1 MESAFSRTE
10 MLLGAEAMER
20 LRQSR
25 VAIFGLGGVGGYV
38 LEALARSGVG
48 QLVLI
53 DNDEVSLSNLNRQ
66 ILATRESIGR
76 LKTDV
81 AAERVRSINP
91 DCRVETHA
99 LFYLPETRNEVSFTG
114 LDYVVDA
121 IDTVSGKLTII
132 TEARAAG
139 VPLICSLGTGNKLD
153 PSRLRISDLYET
165 QMDPLARIMRKE
177 CRKRGI
183 DRLQVLWSDETPI
196 VLDHHLTI
204 QAIAEGGS
212 TRRSIPGS
220 SACVPAAGGL
230 LIASRVIRDL
240 IGR

>member
-114 LDYVVDA
+114 LNYVVDA

-220 SACVPAAGGL
+220 SAFVPATGGL
-230 LIASRVIRDL
+230 LIASRVIRNL

>member
-196 VLDHHLTI
+196 VPDHHLAI
-204 QAIAEGGS
+204 QALAEGGT
-212 TRRSIPGS
+212 TRRAIPGS
-220 SACVPAAGGL
+220 SAFVPAAGGL

>member
-114 LDYVVDA
+114 LNYVVDA

-196 VLDHHLTI
+196 VPDHHLAI
-204 QAIAEGGS
+204 QALAEGGS
-212 TRRSIPGS
+212 TRRAIPGS
-220 SACVPAAGGL
+220 SAFVPAAGGL
-230 LIASRVIRDL
+230 LIASRVIRNL

>member
-20 LRQSR
+20 LRKSR

-196 VLDHHLTI
+196 VPDHHLAI

-220 SACVPAAGGL
+220 SAFVPAAGGL

>member
-20 LRQSR
+20 LRKSR

-196 VLDHHLTI
+196 VPDHPLAI

-220 SACVPAAGGL
+220 SAFVPAAGGL

>member
-10 MLLGAEAMER
+10 MLLGAETMER

-196 VLDHHLTI
+196 VPDHHLAI

-220 SACVPAAGGL
+220 SAFVPAAGGL

>member
-132 TEARAAG
+132 TEARATG

-196 VLDHHLTI
+196 VPDHHLAI
-204 QAIAEGGS
+204 QALAEGGS
-212 TRRSIPGS
+212 TRRAIPGS
-220 SACVPAAGGL
+220 SAFVPAAGGL
-230 LIASRVIRDL
+230 LIASRVIRNL

>member
-196 VLDHHLTI
+196 VPDHHLAI
-204 QAIAEGGS
+204 QALAEGGS
-212 TRRSIPGS
+212 TRRAIPGS
-220 SACVPAAGGL
+220 SAFVPAAGGL
-230 LIASRVIRDL
+230 LIASRVIRNL

>member
-132 TEARAAG
+132 TAARPTG
-139 VPLICSLGTGNKLD
+139 VPLLCSLRTGNKLD

-196 VLDHHLTI
+196 VPDHHLAI
-204 QAIAEGGS
+204 QALAEGGS
-212 TRRSIPGS
+212 TRRAIPGS
-220 SACVPAAGGL
+220 SAFVPAAGGL
-230 LIASRVIRDL
+230 LIASRVIRNL

>member
-1 MESAFSRTE
+1 METAFSRTE

-20 LRQSR
+20 LRKSR

-196 VLDHHLTI
+196 VPDHHLAI

-220 SACVPAAGGL
+220 SAFVPAAGGL

>member
-38 LEALARSGVG
+38 MEALARSGVG

-196 VLDHHLTI
+196 VPDHHLAI
-204 QAIAEGGS
+204 QALAEGGT
-212 TRRSIPGS
+212 TRRAIPGS
-220 SACVPAAGGL
+220 SAFVPAAGGL